1 MAMINCPECGQ
12 VISDK
17 AKKCIHC
24 GKVFVEEGIVKD
36 KIKCN
41 ECGTILL
48 PTDEICSN
56 CGCPVENK
64 ITEKEIK
71 IQQVD
76 VATINMQKKTKRII
90 QGVIIALIIC
100 VAGGVGYKLYSD
112 SKAQKEY
119 QESYNTYI
127 YDLEKAQFLMISGGS
142 DAESLCNLTLQVWG
156 NAIYENSD
164 EETDK
169 YTRPN
174 GYFVSDFNT
183 ALENLYANSDTQDTI
198 SYIQSNQA
206 SVKEVIKKLQN
217 PPEGLNKCYDTVTVL
232 YEAYKT
238 LTDLAINPTGSYNS
252 VSTDKNDTVSDFLSA
267 YDKLDNQI
275 PEKIRTE

>member
-1 MAMINCPECGQ
+1 
-12 VISDK
+12 
-17 AKKCIHC
+17 
-24 GKVFVEEGIVKD
+24 
-36 KIKCN
+36 
-41 ECGTILL
+41 
-48 PTDEICSN
+48 
-56 CGCPVENK
+56 
-64 ITEKEIK
+64 
-71 IQQVD
+71 
-76 VATINMQKKTKRII
+76 
-90 QGVIIALIIC
+90 
-100 VAGGVGYKLYSD
+100 
-112 SKAQKEY
+112 
-119 QESYNTYI
+119 
-127 YDLEKAQFLMISGGS
+127 MISGGS

-183 ALENLYANSDTQDTI
+183 ALENLYADSDTQDTI

-252 VSTDKNDTVSDFLSA
+252 VSTDENDTVSDFLSA